1 MEFSC
6 SILLTRIVR
15 QWCFGSHQKSKYGE
29 IWVSE
34 CCFWKIY
41 FIRATFLY
49 VLFQQSIIQ
58 MCVRRVQ
65 KPDTFILRGE
75 KIRHNLLLLRT
86 FIFALILYFCLLIS
100 DARAKTQAIFCM
112 ITISNSCKQ
121 IYNHSL
127 REQTDLSWEQPRI
140 RDNGMIYLSL

>member
-75 KIRHNLLLLRT
+75 KIRHNLLLLLLSS

-100 DARAKTQAIFCM
+100 DARAKTQAIFWT

-121 IYNHSL
+121 IYNHLL
-127 REQTDLSWEQPRI
+127 RERTSDHGSSQ
-140 RDNGMIYLSL
+140 G